1 MKSLVSFY
9 SRTNI
14 TKKLAER
21 IAGETGADIE
31 EIKPVN
37 DYGGKLGYAR
47 GGKDAIR
54 AKPVELEE
62 LKFDPADYDVVY
74 LGTPVWASRM
84 SAPLF
89 SYIKQNEGKFTN
101 VKFFVTAGG
110 TGFDSTLKQMED
122 ATSKPLSTLALT
134 TKEVKKDEFEDRLIE
149 FLR

>member
-47 GGKDAIR
+47 GGKDAIM
-54 AKPVELEE
+54 AKPVELEA

-89 SYIKQNEGKFTN
+89 SYIK
-101 VKFFVTAGG
+101 
-110 TGFDSTLKQMED
+110 
-122 ATSKPLSTLALT
+122 
-134 TKEVKKDEFEDRLIE
+134 
-149 FLR
+149 